1 MRLEEGGEGL
11 VWGMNFFTAVFHVKQ
26 FLASVKILYLLYYLP
41 CFGVKHRVIGDKKHV
56 FLASFG
62 VFMVDGSQLPNAV
75 PAAEPVERGSDLFLQ
90 GSK

>member
-1 MRLEEGGEGL
+1 M
-11 VWGMNFFTAVFHVKQ
+11 VIFHVKQ
-26 FLASVKILYLLYYLP
+26 FLDAVKILYLLHYLP
-41 CFGVKHRVIGDKKHV
+41 CFGAKCRVFGGGKHV